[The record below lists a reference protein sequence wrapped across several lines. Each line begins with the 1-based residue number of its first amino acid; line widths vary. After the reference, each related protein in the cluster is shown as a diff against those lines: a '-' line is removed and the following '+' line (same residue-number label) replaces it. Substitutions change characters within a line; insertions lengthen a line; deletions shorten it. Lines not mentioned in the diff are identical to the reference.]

1 MNEKVT
7 NQLKKRIKVWIVLF
21 IVGLVVSGI
30 TAFPVETQLT
40 FLVKHLSYFPE
51 FLHNWINEVYIGIV
65 STNENYPFIS
75 YGTDWLG
82 FAHIVIAVAFIGPY
96 INPVKN
102 IWVIQFGMIACL
114 MVIPFAFIAGYLRD
128 IPFYWRL
135 IDISFGIFGFIPLYF
150 TYRNIKKLEQLS

>member
-1 MNEKVT
+1 MNEKVI

-30 TAFPVETQLT
+30 TAFPVEAQLS

-51 FLHNWINEVYIGIV
+51 FLHDWINEVYIGIV
-65 STNENYPFIS
+65 STNESFPFIS